1 MASRHSARRLP
12 VDTGRSGW
20 LDILGEAPSY
30 PELEEDISADVVIIG
45 AGFAGL
51 SAARRLAEQ
60 DTAASVV
67 ILEAASVAS
76 GPAGRNSGFMI
87 DLPHELGGDSYV
99 SSVDHDKQQIALNRK
114 AQDFALSV
122 AQDYEMPAEAVQ
134 KCGRINAAVN
144 ASGQRHNLE
153 YAAHLDRLG
162 EAYTHYSEQD
172 MQQITGSSFYSAGLF
187 MPGTIMLQPALYIT
201 RLAEGITA
209 SMANRV
215 RLFENSP
222 ALELLRDGTGWV
234 VTTPKGR
241 VRAGAI
247 ILAVNGHANSFGFFK
262 NRLMHVFTYASM
274 TERLDTDTVSS
285 QLSGEKS
292 WNITP
297 SDPMGTT
304 IRRIDG
310 IGGNRIIVRNRWTVN
325 PSLEVTETHVSRFAD
340 THRKSFVKRYP
351 QLADVS
357 FSHSWAGRLCLS
369 LNSVPAFGEIDHR
382 LYSACCQNGLGTA
395 KGTLAGM
402 AAADM
407 LCGRQ
412 TDILNDMI
420 SAAPPKRL
428 PPRPVST
435 IGANAV
441 ITFREFKARDE
452 L

>member
-20 LDILGEAPSY
+20 LDILGRATSY
-30 PELEEDISADVVIIG
+30 PEVEDDISADVVIIG

-51 SAARRLAEQ
+51 SAARRLAEHDQ
-60 DTAASVV
+60 AASVV

-162 EAYTHYSEQD
+162 ETYTHYSEQD

-222 ALELLRDGTGWV
+222 ALELLREGTGWV

-241 VRAGAI
+241 VR
-247 ILAVNGHANSFGFFK
+247 L
-262 NRLMHVFTYASM
+262 
-274 TERLDTDTVSS
+274 SS
-285 QLSGEKS
+285 SVIS
-292 WNITP
+292 
-297 SDPMGTT
+297 TT
-304 IRRIDG
+304 
-310 IGGNRIIVRNRWTVN
+310 
-325 PSLEVTETHVSRFAD
+325 A
-340 THRKSFVKRYP
+340 
-351 QLADVS
+351 
-357 FSHSWAGRLCLS
+357 
-369 LNSVPAFGEIDHR
+369 
-382 LYSACCQNGLGTA
+382 
-395 KGTLAGM
+395 
-402 AAADM
+402 
-407 LCGRQ
+407 
-412 TDILNDMI
+412 
-420 SAAPPKRL
+420 
-428 PPRPVST
+428 
-435 IGANAV
+435 
-441 ITFREFKARDE
+441 
-452 L
+452 